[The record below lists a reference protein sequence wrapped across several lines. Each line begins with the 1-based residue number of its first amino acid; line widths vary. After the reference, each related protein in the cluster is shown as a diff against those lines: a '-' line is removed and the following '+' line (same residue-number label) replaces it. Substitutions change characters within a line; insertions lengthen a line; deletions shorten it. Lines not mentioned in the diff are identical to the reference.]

1 MRAAIVL
8 FAIGLLSTL
17 LSSHSAVA
25 QDSEW
30 TDLFAQ
36 DLKDWSRF
44 GDGKSPWHL
53 TTEKIL
59 ACEPASELYIPER
72 EFKDGTFKFEYR
84 FRVNDQKSEYKAAI
98 WVRRTLQET
107 GCKIALGD
115 QCGTLSA
122 TIQGGSDRQKS
133 VELKPAVSSARAPG
147 LWNLA
152 RIRLDRRTVTMWI
165 NGREVASFNQ
175 CDTNQGLIALE
186 VEGSAI
192 EFRRMMWKE
201 SK

>member
-1 MRAAIVL
+1 MRAAIAP

-17 LSSHSAVA
+17 LSGHSAVA

-44 GDGKSPWHL
+44 GDGKSPWQLASDRIL
-53 TTEKIL
+53 T
-59 ACEPASELYIPER
+59 CEPAKELLIPER

-84 FRVNDQKSEYKAAI
+84 FRASDNKKGYKAAI

-115 QCGTLSA
+115 DCGTLSA
-122 TIQGGSDRQKS
+122 SVLSGSDRQKT
-133 VELKPAVSSARAPG
+133 VEQKPAVNSARAPG

-152 RIRLDRRTVTMWI
+152 RIRLEGKTVTMWI
-165 NGREVASFNQ
+165 NGRDVASFNQ
-175 CDTNQGLIALE
+175 CDTTQGLIALE
-186 VEGSAI
+186 VDGSAI